1 MSYFKVIGT
10 WQPASGSLFLQIK
23 QKYLMALAND
33 PATEIQELTQRI
45 NYLNYQYYQNSISE
59 VSDYEFDMMLERLQ
73 QLEQQHPEL
82 RQPNSPTQRVG
93 GTITKSFK
101 TVYHKYPMLSLSNTY
116 SEEDLREFDKRVRK
130 IVGDEVEYVCEQKF
144 DGVAISLTYENG
156 EFVQGATRGDGTRG
170 DDITANVRTIR
181 DIPLQV
187 HGKDYP
193 ESFEVRGEVFLPLQ
207 VFEQLNAERE
217 EAGEQLLANPRNA
230 ASGTLKQQDSA
241 IVASRK
247 LGCFSYGFMSSPS
260 PFDTHSESLQ
270 AIQKWGFKVSDTW
283 RKCSSIDTVLDY
295 INEWEQKRHELPI
308 ATDGVVVKVN
318 SYALQEELGYTAKS
332 PRWAIA
338 YKYPAMSAVS
348 RLLDIQYQIGR
359 TGAVTPVAIM
369 EPVLLAGTV
378 VKRASVHN
386 ANEIQRLDLRLG
398 DIVHV
403 EKGGEIIPKITG
415 VDFSK
420 RPADSQPII
429 YPTHCPA
436 CGTELVRAEG
446 EANFYCPNEEG
457 CAPQIMSKLEHFI
470 SRKAMNIDE
479 LGPKTIEQLYNA
491 GFVHNVADLYDIT
504 FEQLVNLERMGEKSA
519 NNILNSLEKSKQTP
533 YDRVLFALGI
543 RYVGSTVAK
552 KLAEQFP
559 DIESLRGALYEEL
572 IAVNEIGDRIA
583 QSLLQ
588 YFSRPEHQELIER
601 LKASGLQFK
610 GENTAPEM
618 ESDKLDG
625 KTFVISGVFESVSRE
640 ELQRIIVS
648 HGGKVVSSIS
658 AKLSYLVA
666 GDKMGPS
673 KLEKANKLGI
683 TILSEDEFLGMVSH

>member
-1 MSYFKVIGT
+1 
-10 WQPASGSLFLQIK
+10 
-23 QKYLMALAND
+23 MALAND

>member
-1 MSYFKVIGT
+1 
-10 WQPASGSLFLQIK
+10 
-23 QKYLMALAND
+23 MALEKD
-33 PATEIQELTQRI
+33 PAAEIQELTHRI
-45 NYLNYQYYQNSISE
+45 NYLNFQYYQNSVSE
-59 VSDYEFDMMLERLQ
+59 VTDYEFDMMLERLQ

-82 RQPNSPTQRVG
+82 RQSNSPTMRVG

-130 IVGDEVEYVCEQKF
+130 VVGDEVEYVCEQKF

-156 EFVQGATRGDGTRG
+156 SFVQGATRGDGTRG

-187 HGKDYP
+187 HGQDFP
-193 ESFEVRGEVFLPLQ
+193 DLFEVRGEVFLPLQ
-207 VFEQLNAERE
+207 VFEQLNVERE

-241 IVASRK
+241 IVASRR
-247 LGCFSYGFMSSPS
+247 LGCFSYGFMSSS
-260 PFDTHSESLQ
+260 NPFDTHSESLQ

-283 RKCSSIDTVLDY
+283 RKCTSIDKVLEY
-295 INEWEQKRHELPI
+295 ITEWEGKRHELPI

-318 SYALQEELGYTAKS
+318 SYALQEELGYTSKS

-348 RLLDIQYQIGR
+348 RLLEIRYQVGR
-359 TGAVTPVAIM
+359 TGAVTPVAHM

-398 DIVHV
+398 DIVFV

-415 VDFSK
+415 VDFSQ
-420 RPADSQPII
+420 RPADAIPIE

-436 CGTELVRAEG
+436 CGTLLIRAEG
-446 EANFYCPNEEG
+446 EANFYCPNDEG
-457 CAPQIMSKLEHFI
+457 CAPQIQAKLEHFI
-470 SRKAMNIDE
+470 SRKAMNIE
-479 LGPKTIEQLYNA
+479 GIGPETIEQLYRTGLVRNA
-491 GFVHNVADLYDIT
+491 ADLYDLR
-504 FEQLVNLERMGEKSA
+504 FEQLIELERMGEKSV
-519 NNILNSLEKSKQTP
+519 NNILEGLQKSKEAP
-533 YDRVLFALGI
+533 FDRVLFALGI
-543 RYVGSTVAK
+543 RFVGSTVAK
-552 KLAEQFP
+552 KLAEHFP
-559 DIESLRGALYEEL
+559 DIEALRSAIYEEL

-588 YFSRPEHQELIER
+588 YFSEPEHQQLIER
-601 LKASGLQFK
+601 LKAAGLNFK
-610 GENTAPEM
+610 FESTAPEM
-618 ESDKLDG
+618 ESDRLTG
-625 KTFVISGVFESVSRE
+625 KTFVISGVFESVSRD
-640 ELQRIIVS
+640 ELQRIITS

-673 KLEKANKLGI
+673 KLEKATKLGI
-683 TILSEDEFLGMVSH
+683 TILSEDQFLEMVNS

>member
-1 MSYFKVIGT
+1 
-10 WQPASGSLFLQIK
+10 
-23 QKYLMALAND
+23 MALTKD
-33 PATEIQELTQRI
+33 PAAEIQELTKRI

-59 VSDYEFDMMLERLQ
+59 VTDYEFDMLLERLQ
-73 QLEQQHPEL
+73 QLEQEYPEL
-82 RQPNSPTQRVG
+82 RQPNSPTVRVG
-93 GTITKSFK
+93 GTVTKSFK
-101 TVYHKYPMLSLSNTY
+101 TVHHKYPMLSLSNTY
-116 SEEDLREFDKRVRK
+116 SEEELREFDKRVRK
-130 IVGDEVEYVCEQKF
+130 VVGDEVEYVCEQKF

-156 EFVQGATRGDGTRG
+156 NFVQGVTRGDGTRG

-181 DIPLQV
+181 DVPLQV
-187 HGKDYP
+187 HGSGFPDV
-193 ESFEVRGEVFLPLQ
+193 FEVRGEVFLPLQ

-217 EAGEQLLANPRNA
+217 ESGEQLLANPRNA

-247 LGCFSYGFMSSPS
+247 LGCFSYGFMSSS
-260 PFDTHSESLQ
+260 NPFDTHSESLQ

-283 RKCSSIDTVLDY
+283 RKCTSIDKVLEY
-295 INEWEQKRHELPI
+295 INEWEEKRHELPI

-338 YKYPAMSAVS
+338 YKYPAMSAMS

-359 TGAVTPVAIM
+359 TGAVTPVAVM

-378 VKRASVHN
+378 VRRASVHN

-398 DIVHV
+398 DTIYV

-415 VDFSK
+415 VDMSK
-420 RPADSQPII
+420 RPADSQPIL

-436 CGTELVRAEG
+436 CATPLIRTEG

-457 CAPQIMSKLEHFI
+457 CAPQIQAKMEHFI

-491 GFVHNVADLYDIT
+491 NLVHNVADLYDLK

-519 NNILNSLEKSKQTP
+519 NNILQSLEKSKETP
-533 YDRVLFALGI
+533 FDRVLFALGI
-543 RYVGSTVAK
+543 RFVGSTVAK
-552 KLAEQFP
+552 KLAEYFP
-559 DIESLRGALYEEL
+559 DIEALRSAIYEEL

-588 YFSRPEHQELIER
+588 YFARPEHQEIIER
-601 LKASGLQFK
+601 LKAAGLKFK
-610 GENTAPEM
+610 SENTAPEM
-618 ESDKLDG
+618 ESDTLAG
-625 KTFVISGVFESVSRE
+625 KTFVISGVFESVSRDE
-640 ELQRIIVS
+640 MQRIIVS

-658 AKLSYLVA
+658 GKLSYLVA

-673 KLEKANKLGI
+673 KLEKATKLGI
-683 TILSEDEFLGMVSH
+683 TILSEDEFLKMVSA

>member
-1 MSYFKVIGT
+1 
-10 WQPASGSLFLQIK
+10 
-23 QKYLMALAND
+23 MALAND

-260 PFDTHSESLQ
+260 PFDTHSESQQ

>member
-1 MSYFKVIGT
+1 
-10 WQPASGSLFLQIK
+10 
-23 QKYLMALAND
+23 MALEKE
-33 PATEIQELTQRI
+33 PAAEIQELTQRI

-59 VSDYEFDMMLERLQ
+59 VSDYEFDMMLERLLK
-73 QLEQQHPEL
+73 LEEQFPEL
-82 RQPNSPTQRVG
+82 RQPNSPTTRVG

-101 TVYHKYPMLSLSNTY
+101 TVFHKYPMLSLSNTY

-130 IVGDEVEYVCEQKF
+130 VVGDEVEYVCEQKF

-156 EFVQGATRGDGTRG
+156 TFVQGATRGDGTRG
-170 DDITANVRTIR
+170 DDITSNVRTIH
-181 DIPLQV
+181 DVPLQV
-187 HGKDYP
+187 HGQDFP
-193 ESFEVRGEVFLPLQ
+193 PLFEVRGEVFLPLQ
-207 VFEQLNAERE
+207 VFEQLNTERE

-247 LGCFSYGFMSSPS
+247 LGCFSYGFMSAPN

-283 RKCSSIDTVLDY
+283 RKCSSIEHVLAY
-295 INEWEQKRHELPI
+295 ITEWEARRHELPI

-338 YKYPAMSAVS
+338 YKYPAMSAMS
-348 RLLDIQYQIGR
+348 QLLDIQYQIGR
-359 TGAVTPVAIM
+359 TGAVTPVALM
-369 EPVLLAGTV
+369 QPVLLAGTV

-398 DIVHV
+398 DTVFV

-415 VDFSK
+415 IDLSK
-420 RPADSQPII
+420 RPADSIPIA

-436 CGTELVRAEG
+436 CGTPLVRSEG
-446 EANFYCPNEEG
+446 EANYYCPNEKE
-457 CAPQIMSKLEHFI
+457 CAPQIQAKLEHFI

-479 LGPKTIEQLYNA
+479 LGPRTIEQLYKANLVRNA
-491 GFVHNVADLYDIT
+491 ADLYDLR
-504 FEQLVNLERMGEKSA
+504 FEQLVVLDRMGEKSA
-519 NNILNSLEKSKQTP
+519 NNILKSLEKSKERP
-533 YDRVLFALGI
+533 FDRVLFALGI
-543 RYVGSTVAK
+543 RFVGSTVAK
-552 KLAEQFP
+552 KLADYFP
-559 DIESLRGALYEEL
+559 DIEALQSAIHAEL

-583 QSLLQ
+583 HSLLQ
-588 YFSRPEHQELIER
+588 YFQDPEHLKLIER
-601 LKASGLQFK
+601 LKASGLNFK
-610 GENTAPEM
+610 SDNVAPAL
-618 ESDKLDG
+618 ESDQLAG
-625 KTFVISGVFESVSRE
+625 KTFVISGVFESVSRD
-640 ELQRIIVS
+640 ELQSIIVS

-673 KLEKANKLGI
+673 KLEKANTLGI
-683 TILSEDEFLGMVSH
+683 TILSEDQFLQMVTK